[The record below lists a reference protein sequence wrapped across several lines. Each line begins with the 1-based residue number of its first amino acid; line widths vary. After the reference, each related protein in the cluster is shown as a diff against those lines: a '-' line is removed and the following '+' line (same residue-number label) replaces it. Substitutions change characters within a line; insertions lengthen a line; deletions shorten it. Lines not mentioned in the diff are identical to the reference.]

1 MKKQNQ
7 PETKTRCEDTT
18 FFSLEEHKTPS
29 KLFLLPF
36 TDARYDIIPRTSHN
50 QFFSLHSSIE
60 ELYEKLFD
68 TVALSVK
75 ECLLS
80 MYNVQIDEKTI
91 HPSTICFD
99 EHLATNKFDKH
110 HAKKLGI
117 QYTESTFQNICD
129 RLLHKIPE
137 DMNTLYELLH
147 MIAMKLDILICL
159 WYQPKKPHEGY
170 WLYVYPR
177 KGIVK
182 SKKHEYIVKN
192 VDRPVFI
199 YLNFQNKPIEIRAIK
214 PKSSY
219 FKLILSQLKV
229 DLHLIEEKQTNVDT
243 YWKQMANNKQSEMN
257 PTNTSAS
264 PQFVSAKSSLT
275 PNKKDVKHRHTSP
288 TLPFVSAKSTWTPSP
303 ETMHRQKIELD
314 FDIKM
319 TRKRISAQ
327 KKIHD
332 LQKRIDNLIE
342 NEKQTTKDIETRH
355 DDLMKTNRNL
365 KKKMD
370 TDLEKTKKELQESKK
385 ELHRIHEQQ
394 RKSIREQYTYE
405 DLEKDALKRLQET
418 YKIQNELEY
427 ELSVL
432 LKKKQDTN
440 VELNTLLEN
449 KNTVEHHKRNSK
461 PSPRSK
467 KKQTISKPA
476 KRRPRV
482 DPVLANTGLTGTYWD
497 YKNTKRSTKRRE
509 M

>member
-1 MKKQNQ
+1 
-7 PETKTRCEDTT
+7 
-18 FFSLEEHKTPS
+18 
-29 KLFLLPF
+29 
-36 TDARYDIIPRTSHN
+36 
-50 QFFSLHSSIE
+50 
-60 ELYEKLFD
+60 
-68 TVALSVK
+68 
-75 ECLLS
+75 
-80 MYNVQIDEKTI
+80 
-91 HPSTICFD
+91 
-99 EHLATNKFDKH
+99 
-110 HAKKLGI
+110 
-117 QYTESTFQNICD
+117 
-129 RLLHKIPE
+129 
-137 DMNTLYELLH
+137 
-147 MIAMKLDILICL
+147 
-159 WYQPKKPHEGY
+159 
-170 WLYVYPR
+170 
-177 KGIVK
+177 
-182 SKKHEYIVKN
+182 
-192 VDRPVFI
+192 
-199 YLNFQNKPIEIRAIK
+199 
-214 PKSSY
+214 
-219 FKLILSQLKV
+219 
-229 DLHLIEEKQTNVDT
+229 
-243 YWKQMANNKQSEMN
+243 
-257 PTNTSAS
+257 
-264 PQFVSAKSSLT
+264 
-275 PNKKDVKHRHTSP
+275 
-288 TLPFVSAKSTWTPSP
+288 VSAKSTWTPSP

-385 ELHRIHEQQ
+385 ELQESKKELHRIHEQQ

-405 DLEKDALKRLQET
+405 DLKKDALKRLQET